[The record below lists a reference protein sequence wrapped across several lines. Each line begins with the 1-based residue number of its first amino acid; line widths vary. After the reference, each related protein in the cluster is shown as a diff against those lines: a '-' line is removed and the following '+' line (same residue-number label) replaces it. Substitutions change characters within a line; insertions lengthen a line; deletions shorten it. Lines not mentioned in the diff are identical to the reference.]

1 MIRIWPK
8 LSIFL
13 ALTLLVFP
21 LPAFAKSQEA
31 KQDIRQEEYR
41 LELKP
46 VYHNHSYSISVSIH
60 GAWSVEA
67 GKLVVTP
74 VNSSKQFTVDIY
86 APKQVIK
93 FNAAYPKLNSKQCF
107 RVHFDGK
114 LDKQPK
120 TTRLSFAG
128 DKGLFCVYTPKVT
141 TPNGDL
147 QTSQPQPS
155 PKLPQCPRCI
165 WDLLKIWVKV
175 D

>member
-1 MIRIWPK
+1 MRIWPK

-13 ALTLLVFP
+13 VLTLLIFP
-21 LPAFAKSQEA
+21 LPALAQSHDT
-31 KQDIRQEEYR
+31 KQVIRQEGYR

-46 VYHNHSYSISVSIH
+46 VYHNHSYSISVSIQ

-67 GKLVVTP
+67 GKLVITP
-74 VNSSKQFTVDIY
+74 VNSSKQFTIDIH
-86 APKQVIK
+86 APTQVVK
-93 FNAAYPKLNSKQCF
+93 FNTEYPKLDSKQCF
-107 RVHFDGK
+107 RVHFEGK

-147 QTSQPQPS
+147 QTSQSSHQHHW
-155 PKLPQCPRCI
+155 I